1 MSNRFIPRV
10 QVWVCPLWVPFFAV
24 GVVAVALCPS
34 AGASTIIFD
43 NTSNGGNGFFG
54 VGQGSWEA
62 QRFNS
67 DATNG
72 KLISASL
79 SLALNNAGRYRI
91 SLYNDVANQPGTLI
105 NNLFDDTTA
114 NKPPS
119 NLVQF
124 SGLSQGLSPNT
135 NYWIVLNVP
144 LGEPT
149 GLGWEVT
156 SNNAGTGSG
165 FQLGTKFSTNQG
177 ATWTDRSAV
186 HKLQLVAD
194 VPEPASVGLIL
205 LGAAA
210 CFTARA
216 RRR

>member
-1 MSNRFIPRV
+1 MNMHSIPGVRAS
-10 QVWVCPLWVPFFAV
+10 VCPVLVPFL
-24 GVVAVALCPS
+24 VAIVFLCPS
-34 AGASTIIFD
+34 ASAATTIFD

-54 VGQGSWEA
+54 VGAGSWEA

-72 KLISASL
+72 KLISA
-79 SLALNNAGRYRI
+79 ALNLTLNFAGEYRVD
-91 SLYNDVANQPGTLI
+91 LYSDVAGQPGALI
-105 NNLFDDTTA
+105 NHLFDDTTA
-114 NKPPS
+114 NKPPQG
-119 NLVQF
+119 LVQF
-124 SGLSQGLSPNT
+124 TGLSQGLLPNT
-135 NYWIVLNVP
+135 NYWIVLDVP
-144 LGEPT
+144 VGQTT

-177 ATWTDRSAV
+177 ASWSDRSAV

-194 VPEPASVGLIL
+194 VPEPASAGLLL
-205 LGAAA
+205 LGAATCLA
-210 CFTARA
+210 ARG

>member
-1 MSNRFIPRV
+1 MRV
-10 QVWVCPLWVPFFAV
+10 HTVPGVRAFVCPLFLCLAI
-24 GVVAVALCPS
+24 VAQAPNARAATV
-34 AGASTIIFD
+34 IYD
-43 NTSNGGNGFFG
+43 NISNGGNGFFG
-54 VGQGSWEA
+54 VGQNSWEA

-79 SLALNNAGRYRI
+79 SLALNNAGRYRL
-91 SLYNDVANQPGTLI
+91 SLYSDAAGQPGALI
-105 NNLFDDTTA
+105 NHLFDDTTA
-114 NKPPS
+114 NKPPV

-124 SGLSQGLSPNT
+124 TNLSQGLAPNT

-144 LGEPT
+144 VGEPT

-165 FQLGTKFSTNQG
+165 FQLASKFSTNQG

-186 HKLQLVAD
+186 HKLQLTAD
-194 VPEPASVGLIL
+194 VPEPASASLVL
-205 LGAAA
+205 LGAAYLA
-210 CFTARA
+210 GRPRGRAAAR
-216 RRR
+216 

>member
-1 MSNRFIPRV
+1 MNIRLIPGVSVR
-10 QVWVCPLWVPFFAV
+10 PFTLLAAFL
-24 GVVAVALCPS
+24 VVAVAFCPTAS
-34 AGASTIIFD
+34 AATTIFD

-54 VGQGSWEA
+54 VGAGSWEA

-72 KLISASL
+72 KLVSAAL
-79 SLALNNAGRYRI
+79 SLTLNSAGRYRVD
-91 SLYNDVANQPGTLI
+91 LYSDAAGQPGTLI
-105 NNLFDDTTA
+105 NHLFDDTTA
-114 NKPPS
+114 NKPPQG
-119 NLVQF
+119 LVQF
-124 SGLSQGLSPNT
+124 TGLSQGLTPNT
-135 NYWIVLNVP
+135 NYWIVLDVP
-144 LGEPT
+144 AGEPT

-177 ATWTDRSAV
+177 ASWTDRSAV

-194 VPEPASVGLIL
+194 VPEPASVGLIVF
-205 LGAAA
+205 GAAA
-210 CFTARA
+210 CLTARS